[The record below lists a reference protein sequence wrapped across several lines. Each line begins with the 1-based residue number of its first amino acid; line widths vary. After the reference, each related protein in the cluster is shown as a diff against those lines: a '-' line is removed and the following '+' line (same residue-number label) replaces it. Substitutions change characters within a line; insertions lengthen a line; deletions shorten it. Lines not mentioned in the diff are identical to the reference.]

1 MSQFGVRTSRVGAF
15 GVIALGLAIGF
26 SSFAVVRAEH
36 ASPDK
41 NKVSCNKSTACIEGI
56 NAGGG
61 AGVYGVGKSGCGVCG
76 FSSTS
81 MAGGFQNDSTGNN
94 YALVANNV
102 STYGDPFI
110 AENTT
115 SGGFF
120 FVDYLGDGAFSGDV
134 YTQQA
139 VMTNQRTRDGARL
152 GTFGTQSTRATIEDT
167 GTSRLMNG
175 EGAVRFDAA
184 FARTL
189 DLRQGYQVFLTPD
202 GDTRGLY
209 VAAKYEGG
217 FIVRE
222 TEHGRSS
229 IDFDYRVVAHP
240 YGANE
245 ARLPELN
252 LKAPQISRAIM
263 PANPTH

>member
-1 MSQFGVRTSRVGAF
+1 
-15 GVIALGLAIGF
+15 
-26 SSFAVVRAEH
+26 
-36 ASPDK
+36 
-41 NKVSCNKSTACIEGI
+41 
-56 NAGGG
+56 
-61 AGVYGVGKSGCGVCG
+61 
-76 FSSTS
+76 
-81 MAGGFQNDSTGNN
+81 MAGGFENNVYTG
-94 YALVANNV
+94 ATLVANNLDYEGFPFV
-102 STYGDPFI
+102 AESTTF
-110 AENTT
+110 
-115 SGGFF
+115 GGFF
-120 FVDYLGDGAFSGDV
+120 DVDGYGDGYFSGNV
-134 YTQQA
+134 YTGQEE
-139 VMTNQRTRDGARL
+139 MTNQRTRDGGRL
-152 GTFGTQSTRATIEDT
+152 GTYGTQSTRATIEDT

-175 EGAVRFDAA
+175 GGAVRFDAA

-252 LKAPQISRAIM
+252 LKAPRISRVIM
-263 PANPTH
+263 SANPTH

>member
-1 MSQFGVRTSRVGAF
+1 MSQFGKKTSRVGALSM
-15 GVIALGLAIGF
+15 IALGLAIAF

-41 NKVSCNKSTACIEGI
+41 NKVSCNKSTACIEGTNTGSGSGI
-56 NAGGG
+56 E
-61 AGVYGVGKSGCGVCG
+61 GVGTSGCGVCG
-76 FSSTS
+76 SSSTS
-81 MAGGFQNDSTGNN
+81 IAGGFQNDSNTGN

-102 STYGDPFI
+102 YTYGDPFI

-115 SGGFF
+115 SGGYFY
-120 FVDYLGDGAFSGDV
+120 VDFLGDGAFTGNV
-134 YTQQA
+134 YTQQS
-139 VMTNQRTRDGARL
+139 VMTNQRTRDGGRL
-152 GTFGTQSTRATIEDT
+152 GTYGTQSTRATIEDT

-175 EGAVRFDAA
+175 EDAVRFDAA

-209 VAAKYEGG
+209 IAAKYEGG

-229 IDFDYRVVAHP
+229 IDFDYRVV
-240 YGANE
+240 
-245 ARLPELN
+245 
-252 LKAPQISRAIM
+252 
-263 PANPTH
+263 

>member
-1 MSQFGVRTSRVGAF
+1 MSQPPEKTSRVGALSM
-15 GVIALGLAIGF
+15 IALGLAIAF

-41 NKVSCNKSTACIEGI
+41 NKVSCNKSTACIEGTNTYNGDGI
-56 NAGGG
+56 EGVGNAGFGVFG
-61 AGVYGVGKSGCGVCG
+61 SSSTNYAGV
-76 FSSTS
+76 
-81 MAGGFQNDSTGNN
+81 FQNDIYYGYT
-94 YALVANNV
+94 LVANNQNTDGYPFLAESTTTGGYFEV
-102 STYGDPFI
+102 SS
-110 AENTT
+110 
-115 SGGFF
+115 SGNG
-120 FVDYLGDGAFSGDV
+120 YFSGNV
-134 YTQQA
+134 YTNLA
-139 VMTNQRTRDGARL
+139 EMTNQRTRDGGRL

-175 EGAVRFDAA
+175 EGAVRFDVA

-240 YGANE
+240 YDANE

-252 LKAPQISRAIM
+252 LKEPQTSRVIM
-263 PANPTH
+263 PVNPTH

>member
-1 MSQFGVRTSRVGAF
+1 VSQAHEKISRVGALSM
-15 GVIALGLAIGF
+15 IAVGLAIAF

-41 NKVSCNKSTACIEGI
+41 NKVSCNKSTACFEGTNKGYGSGIEG
-56 NAGGG
+56 
-61 AGVYGVGKSGCGVCG
+61 VGNTGCGVCG

-81 MAGGFQNDSTGNN
+81 MAGGFQNDSTANN

-115 SGGFF
+115 SGGYF
-120 FVDYLGDGAFSGDV
+120 FVDFLGDGGFTGDV
-134 YTQQA
+134 YTQQS
-139 VMTNQRTRDGARL
+139 VMMNQRTRDGARL

-189 DLRQGYQVFLTPD
+189 DLRQGYQVLLTPD

-252 LKAPQISRAIM
+252 LKAPRISRVIM
-263 PANPTH
+263 PANPTP

>member
-1 MSQFGVRTSRVGAF
+1 MSQFGENASRVGALSM
-15 GVIALGLAIGF
+15 IALGLAIAF

-36 ASPDK
+36 ASPE
-41 NKVSCNKSTACIEGI
+41 NKVSCNKSGPCIEGT

-61 AGVYGVGKSGCGVCG
+61 SGIYGVGKSGCGVCG
-76 FSSTS
+76 SSSTS
-81 MAGGFQNDSTGNN
+81 MAGGFETSNN
-94 YALVANNV
+94 YYALVANNV
-102 STYGDPFI
+102 GTGDSFI

-115 SGGFF
+115 EGGFF
-120 FVDYLGDGAFSGDV
+120 AVDGAGDGTFTGNVITGYAEI
-134 YTQQA
+134 
-139 VMTNQRTRDGARL
+139 TNQRTRDGGRL

-209 VAAKYEGG
+209 VATKYEGG

-229 IDFDYRVVAHP
+229 IAFDYRVVAHP

-252 LKAPQISRAIM
+252 LKAPQMSQAIM
-263 PANPTH
+263 PAGPTH

>member
-1 MSQFGVRTSRVGAF
+1 MRQLGERTSRIGVLS
-15 GVIALGLAIGF
+15 VIALGLAIAF

-41 NKVSCNKSTACIEGI
+41 NKVSCNKSTPCIEGI
-56 NAGGG
+56 NTGSGDGMAGVGGG
-61 AGVYGVGKSGCGVCG
+61 TGVSGSATTGYGG
-76 FSSTS
+76 F
-81 MAGGFQNDSTGNN
+81 FQNDSDLTV
-94 YALVANNV
+94 ALVANNL
-102 STYGDPFI
+102 SNNAGYPFL
-110 AENTT
+110 AENSTI
-115 SGGFF
+115 GGQFL
-120 FVDYLGDGAFSGDV
+120 VDEHGDGYFTGNV
-134 YTQQA
+134 YTNQLE
-139 VMTNQRTRDGARL
+139 MTNQRTRDGGRL
-152 GTFGTQSTRATIEDT
+152 GTFGTQSTHATIEDT

-175 EGAVRFDAA
+175 EDAVHFDAA

-222 TEHGRSS
+222 TEHGHSS

-240 YGANE
+240 YGADE

-252 LKAPQISRAIM
+252 LKAPRISRVIM

>member
-1 MSQFGVRTSRVGAF
+1 
-15 GVIALGLAIGF
+15 
-26 SSFAVVRAEH
+26 
-36 ASPDK
+36 
-41 NKVSCNKSTACIEGI
+41 
-56 NAGGG
+56 
-61 AGVYGVGKSGCGVCG
+61 
-76 FSSTS
+76 
-81 MAGGFQNDSTGNN
+81 
-94 YALVANNV
+94 
-102 STYGDPFI
+102 
-110 AENTT
+110 
-115 SGGFF
+115 
-120 FVDYLGDGAFSGDV
+120 
-134 YTQQA
+134 
-139 VMTNQRTRDGARL
+139 MTNQRTRDGGRL

-252 LKAPQISRAIM
+252 LKAPRIRRLIM
-263 PANPTH
+263 SASPTH

>member
-1 MSQFGVRTSRVGAF
+1 MSQFGDATSRVGALS
-15 GVIALGLAIGF
+15 VIALGLTIAF

-41 NKVSCNKSTACIEGI
+41 NKVSCNKYTPCIEAT
-56 NAGGG
+56 NSG
-61 AGVYGVGKSGCGVCG
+61 AGPGLEGVGNTGFGVWG
-76 FSSTS
+76 SSSTS
-81 MAGGFQNDSTGNN
+81 YAGVFQNDIYYGYTLVTNNQNSDGYPLLAESTTTGGYFEVSSSGNG
-94 YALVANNV
+94 Y
-102 STYGDPFI
+102 
-110 AENTT
+110 
-115 SGGFF
+115 
-120 FVDYLGDGAFSGDV
+120 FSGNV
-134 YTQQA
+134 YTNLA
-139 VMTNQRTRDGARL
+139 EVTNQRTRDGGRL

-167 GTSRLMNG
+167 GTSRMMNG

-240 YGANE
+240 YGADE

-252 LKAPQISRAIM
+252 LKTPQLSRIIM

>member
-1 MSQFGVRTSRVGAF
+1 
-15 GVIALGLAIGF
+15 
-26 SSFAVVRAEH
+26 
-36 ASPDK
+36 
-41 NKVSCNKSTACIEGI
+41 
-56 NAGGG
+56 
-61 AGVYGVGKSGCGVCG
+61 
-76 FSSTS
+76 
-81 MAGGFQNDSTGNN
+81 MAGGFETSNN
-94 YALVANNV
+94 YYALVANNV
-102 STYGDPFI
+102 GTGDSFI

-115 SGGFF
+115 EGGFF
-120 FVDYLGDGAFSGDV
+120 AVDGAGDGTFTGNVITGYAEI
-134 YTQQA
+134 
-139 VMTNQRTRDGARL
+139 TNQRTRDGGRL

-189 DLRQGYQVFLTPD
+189 DLRQGYQVLLTPD

-209 VAAKYEGG
+209 VATKYEGG

-229 IDFDYRVVAHP
+229 IAFDYRVVAHP

-252 LKAPQISRAIM
+252 LKAPRISRVIM
-263 PANPTH
+263 PANPTP